1 MAPLQREALG
11 EVVLEKFSA
20 IICMLDRVFSRDSSA
35 VMEVCDYLDIP
46 IAPWGAK
53 THRKKKFFYIYKSM
67 C

>member
-46 IAPWGAK
+46 IAPCGG
-53 THRKKKFFYIYKSM
+53 
-67 C
+67 